1 MQPPA
6 AGDVLSVEN
15 LGPITQ
21 AKIDFG
27 DLTVLVGPQASGKS
41 ILLQTL
47 KLQLDARTIAAR
59 LRRYGLTWRADDR
72 RSFLDLYFGEGL
84 GAMWSDQTRVGW
96 RGRTMTGSELS
107 ALPGEE
113 AALQQTQVFYIPAQ
127 RVMVMQNGWPRPFES
142 YSPGDPYVVK
152 GFSEYIRQLMENLST
167 REGDA
172 VFPRPEML
180 AAETRELLARNV
192 FGDFALKHDTSG
204 AQRRLV
210 LQRKDTP
217 PLPFM
222 VWSAG
227 QREFSPLLLG
237 VYSHLPESSERLGD
251 IRWVVLEE
259 PEMGLHPRA
268 ISAVLFLVMELL
280 NRGYRIC
287 ISTHSPH
294 VLDLVWAL
302 RVLIENDAPPEVVLD
317 LFAVTHS
324 HASVQMATA
333 VLKKKIKV
341 YSFNRDGQPVADISR
356 LDPDS
361 SSPEEI
367 SWGGLTEFSARTADV
382 VADFI
387 ASKHRGAMDD
397 A

>member
-1 MQPPA
+1 MHPPST
-6 AGDVLSVEN
+6 GDVLSVEN
-15 LGPITQ
+15 LGPI
-21 AKIDFG
+21 ARADIDFG

-47 KLQLDARTIAAR
+47 KLQLDARHIATR
-59 LRRYGLTWRADDR
+59 LRRYGLTWRATDHR
-72 RSFLDLYFGEGL
+72 TFLEIYFGEGL
-84 GAMWSDQTRVGW
+84 GELWGDRTRVHW
-96 RGRTMTGSELS
+96 QGRATTARELL
-107 ALPGEE
+107 ALLEE
-113 AALQQTQVFYIPAQ
+113 DIAHTQPEVFYIPAQ
-127 RVMVMQNGWPRPFES
+127 RVLVMQNGWPRPFES

-152 GFSEYIRQLMENLST
+152 GFSEYIRWLMEAIST
-167 REGDA
+167 QEGVA
-172 VFPRPEML
+172 VFPRPEKL
-180 AAETRELLARNV
+180 AAETQELLARSV
-192 FGDFALKHDTSG
+192 FGDFVLKQDTKS

-210 LQRKDTP
+210 LQHGDAP

-237 VYSHLPESSERLGD
+237 VYTHLPQGGERLGD
-251 IRWVVLEE
+251 VRWVVLEE

-268 ISAVLFLVMELL
+268 ISAVLFMVMELL

-294 VLDLVWAL
+294 VLDLLWAL
-302 RVLIENDAPPEVVLD
+302 RVFIENDAPPEVVLD
-317 LFAVTHS
+317 LFAVAQS
-324 HASVQMATA
+324 PASLQIAA
-333 VLKKKIKV
+333 SVLKKKLKV
-341 YSFNRDGQPVADISR
+341 YSFNRDGRPVADISR

-387 ASKHRGAMDD
+387 ASKHRESGDGL
-397 A
+397 